1 MCLTGTAQSAAAA
14 AAVAAATTGTVA
26 SVGLASSALADCDA
40 VPNIRTMSGKPG
52 SIEVRIGYWCS
63 YISSSEWHYHCG
75 RCSSAADALRLH
87 ASRTVLDVA
96 SYVILRLTIS
106 FQSPQNAR
114 TPRSSARELCRSVE
128 GLLLGGLLLP
138 HRMVG
143 WNASSRSQP
152 CTSATLSPCVK
163 ANHSTVALPMP
174 PSHTQRKYMKKKSHT
189 GSTVYTQEA
198 H

>member
-1 MCLTGTAQSAAAA
+1 MCLTGSHINSA
-14 AAVAAATTGTVA
+14 VCSGCGGSGSSDHGTVT

-63 YISSSEWHYHCG
+63 YISSSVWHHHCG

-138 HRMVG
+138 HRMRVHVL
-143 WNASSRSQP
+143 NLAHR
-152 CTSATLSPCVK
+152 
-163 ANHSTVALPMP
+163 
-174 PSHTQRKYMKKKSHT
+174 QR
-189 GSTVYTQEA
+189 
-198 H
+198 